1 MLPVF
6 QPSKG
11 YPSNLWGK
19 IGRNIFSQEF
29 LNEERERFLKENY
42 YDKCDAYCSPNQ
54 TIRSIIKPIKE
65 DSIHDE
71 SSSFGIFYKSNID
84 ITSTCPLLGKV
95 SGFLNSNYT
104 NKSFCRAESISKPE
118 TSRGKDFYYQEMDY
132 TSTQTQKTIRWKIMN
147 RRTFSFTK
155 LTKSKYSI
163 KFMEDLQKE
172 NDQPLK
178 EQTES
183 SKTLENPEEQEIKK
197 ILKNMIKVDK
207 LHPNYPFTRRKS
219 NSSRFEGGGYKK
231 EVIFREYATVREIVY
246 AILSKELISRAKIC
260 YKTKLYSDIKEGFL
274 PESEFYTLKVSQE
287 EYEYTQEIAQR
298 REVIEYFKKN
308 PELERIAIKS
318 IDVALIDNNVPGYM
332 KRGYLKHCDVSSSDD
347 LSSGDDIK
355 GQVNLISI
363 KVPELDF
370 GRKKKPTEPGKKKIL
385 SRKAESRRRLVEM
398 IAGRSSSNFDNIVQ
412 QHSENQ
418 RMSLFGKSK
427 QTLAVFKPNDQKDAL
442 DTPLHE
448 IQQDSLE
455 DIPSTPQNI
464 GILLP

>member
-1 MLPVF
+1 
-6 QPSKG
+6 
-11 YPSNLWGK
+11 
-19 IGRNIFSQEF
+19 
-29 LNEERERFLKENY
+29 
-42 YDKCDAYCSPNQ
+42 
-54 TIRSIIKPIKE
+54 
-65 DSIHDE
+65 
-71 SSSFGIFYKSNID
+71 
-84 ITSTCPLLGKV
+84 
-95 SGFLNSNYT
+95 
-104 NKSFCRAESISKPE
+104 
-118 TSRGKDFYYQEMDY
+118 
-132 TSTQTQKTIRWKIMN
+132 
-147 RRTFSFTK
+147 
-155 LTKSKYSI
+155 
-163 KFMEDLQKE
+163 
-172 NDQPLK
+172 
-178 EQTES
+178 
-183 SKTLENPEEQEIKK
+183 
-197 ILKNMIKVDK
+197 
-207 LHPNYPFTRRKS
+207 
-219 NSSRFEGGGYKK
+219 
-231 EVIFREYATVREIVY
+231 
-246 AILSKELISRAKIC
+246 
-260 YKTKLYSDIKEGFL
+260 
-274 PESEFYTLKVSQE
+274 
-287 EYEYTQEIAQR
+287 
-298 REVIEYFKKN
+298 
-308 PELERIAIKS
+308 
-318 IDVALIDNNVPGYM
+318 M